1 MHHLKCIKKEKSIYT
16 NNYVLYIFVYIS
28 FLVLYM
34 FLFLQLY
41 LRRKWIVKYTYCKY
55 LLFPCQPASA
65 FMIIFTK
72 LTWPPDYLVV
82 WTYKQSIYEQKKRT
96 EPLLF
101 FCCFFYF
108 IPASF
113 ILFYQHFKNI
123 LWKKKLKITFLS
135 KTTSGSDQN
144 ID

>member
-101 FCCFFYF
+101 FFAF
-108 IPASF
+108 F
-113 ILFYQHFKNI
+113 ILFQLHSFFFI
-123 LWKKKLKITFLS
+123 STLKISCGKKSLKLHFCQKLRPDLI
-135 KTTSGSDQN
+135 KT
-144 ID
+144 